1 MNSLLTSLRSLLLI
15 AAFAF
20 VVVACKKDSDPEP
33 STSEL
38 KGTWTI
44 KSAASDPEDSAA
56 GEFIAD
62 LNNGTCKSQ
71 INIAFNDGGAVAV
84 TAPSTCITEVSLI
97 SMFISSSTKW
107 EVKNN
112 KLLLSQG
119 GDTMEFDMTTSGSD
133 ITLVGNIDL
142 TIEQFKLTLVLTRK

>member
-1 MNSLLTSLRSLLLI
+1 MNLLLTSLRSLLLI

-33 STSEL
+33 TSAEI

-44 KSAASDPEDSAA
+44 KSVASDPEDSAA
-56 GEFIAD
+56 GEYITD

-71 INIAFNDGGAVAV
+71 INIAFNDGGSISV
-84 TAPSTCITEVSLI
+84 TAPNTCLADLTLINLFINST
-97 SMFISSSTKW
+97 TKW

-112 KLLLSQG
+112 KLLLTQD
-119 GDTMEFDMTTSGSD
+119 GDTIEFDMTTSGSD
-133 ITLVGNIDL
+133 VTLIGQIDFGF
-142 TIEQFKLTLVLTRK
+142 ENFKLTLVLTRK